1 MTRRPASSKNKE
13 RTKVKEWRNTYRG
26 RRKNSKNDAGDRKGD
41 GGEDMRTNRED
52 DRYIKQI
59 IKEWKKERSEMDEER
74 RDKEE

>member
-41 GGEDMRTNRED
+41 GGED
-52 DRYIKQI
+52 DRVY
-59 IKEWKKERSEMDEER
+59 
-74 RDKEE
+74 